1 MTNNDSMINSPKV
14 DVGDIRHNNS
24 KLELNVISY
33 TLQLSN
39 KPSSTKNNFIYIF
52 YNKSPITEAGVGSIP
67 GTPSA

>member
-1 MTNNDSMINSPKV
+1 MIKSPKV
-14 DVGDIRHNNS
+14 DKEDIILNNS

-52 YNKSPITEAGVGSIP
+52 YNKSAITEGGVGSIP